1 MVKQSALN
9 TLKEAEQDKA
19 MGEYLEQ
26 TRKPLSGLE
35 KDPWFS

>member
-9 TLKEAEQDKA
+9 SLKEAEQDKA
-19 MGEYLEQ
+19 MREHLEL
-26 TRKPLSGLE
+26 TRELLSGLE